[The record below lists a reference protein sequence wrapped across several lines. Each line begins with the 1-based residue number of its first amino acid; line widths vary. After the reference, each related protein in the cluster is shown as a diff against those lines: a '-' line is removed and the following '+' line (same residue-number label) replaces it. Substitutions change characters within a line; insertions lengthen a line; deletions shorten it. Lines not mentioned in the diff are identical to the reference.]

1 MWRENKTMF
10 DEKCKHH
17 DECGYD
23 FCHGEGVCED
33 FRGKGKLLPCP
44 FCGYDVVLEGMKV
57 RKGYEVVVHCNGCLA
72 SIHTITYDTEEEA
85 EQNAIQAWNRRAT

>member
-1 MWRENKTMF
+1 MF

-33 FRGKGKLLPCP
+33 FRGKANYYLARSAEGKLLW
-44 FCGYDVVLEGMKV
+44 
-57 RKGYEVVVHCNGCLA
+57 
-72 SIHTITYDTEEEA
+72 T
-85 EQNAIQAWNRRAT
+85 Q